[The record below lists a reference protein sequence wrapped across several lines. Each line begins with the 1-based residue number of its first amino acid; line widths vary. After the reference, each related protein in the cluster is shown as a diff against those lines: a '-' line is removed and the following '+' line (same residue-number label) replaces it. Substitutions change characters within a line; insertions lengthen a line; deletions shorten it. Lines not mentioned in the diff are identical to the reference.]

1 MNVLQIDL
9 EPWYCDLP
17 RDEWGA
23 RTDRVVENVDKILTL
38 LSRTNNEATFFVLED
53 VARNHPGLIRRIRD
67 EGHEIGSHGYSHRFL
82 SELSPSELG
91 TEIDRSVAALRDAG
105 VDADSIRGFR
115 APKFSLDASTAW
127 AIDVLEER
135 GFRYD
140 SSIFPVKTPLYGM
153 PDAPR
158 APYRIKSDDLTV
170 PREDGLWEIP
180 LSTYRIPGVG
190 VNVPVAGG
198 FYLRALPYRLLR
210 HALERRIAAGHPA
223 VCYIHPWELD
233 PAIPRIDEYDWF
245 YYHRIG
251 AAARKFRRLLE
262 DFDFGT
268 TERYLDSVEGRPERP
283 ILSPDA

>member
-1 MNVLQIDL
+1 MNVLQVDL

-17 RDEWGA
+17 RDRWDA
-23 RTDRVVENVDKILTL
+23 HTDRVVENVDTILTM
-38 LSRTNNEATFFVLED
+38 LSATDNEATFFVLED
-53 VARNHPGLIRRIRD
+53 VARNHPDLIRRIRD
-67 EGHEIGSHGYSHRFL
+67 DGHEIGSHGYSHQFL

-105 VDADSIRGFR
+105 VDGVEGFR
-115 APKFSLDASTAW
+115 APKFSLNESTAW

-140 SSIFPVKTPLYGM
+140 SSIFPVKTPLYGV

-158 APYRIKSDDLTV
+158 TTYRIRSDDVTV
-170 PREDGLWEIP
+170 PREDGLWEVP
-180 LSTYRIPGVG
+180 LSTYRIPGVD

-198 FYLRALPYRLLR
+198 FYLRALPYRFIR

-233 PAIPRIDEYDWF
+233 PAIPRVEEYDWF
-245 YYHRIG
+245 HYHRLGG
-251 AAARKFRRLLE
+251 AAGKFRRLLE
-262 DFDFGT
+262 DFEFST
-268 TERYLDSVEGRPERP
+268 TERYLDSIEGRPGRTA
-283 ILSPDA
+283 PDLKA

>member
-1 MNVLQIDL
+1 MNVLQVDL

-17 RDEWGA
+17 RDRWEA
-23 RTDRVVENVDKILTL
+23 HTDRVVENVDMILTIL
-38 LSRTNNEATFFVLED
+38 AATDNEATFFVLED
-53 VARNHPGLIRRIRD
+53 VARNHPDLIRRIRD
-67 EGHEIGSHGYSHRFL
+67 DGHEIGSHGYSHQFL

-105 VDADSIRGFR
+105 VDGVEGFR
-115 APKFSLDASTAW
+115 APKFSLNESTAW

-140 SSIFPVKTPLYGM
+140 SSIFPVKTPLYGV

-158 APYRIKSDDLTV
+158 TTYRIGSDDVTV
-170 PREDGLWEIP
+170 PREDGLWEVP
-180 LSTYRIPGVG
+180 LSTYRIPGVD

-198 FYLRALPYRLLR
+198 FYLRALPYRFVR

-233 PAIPRIDEYDWF
+233 PSIPRVEEYDWF
-245 YYHRIG
+245 HYHRLG
-251 AAARKFRRLLE
+251 SAMGKFRRLLN
-262 DFDFGT
+262 DFEFTT
-268 TERYLDSVEGRPERP
+268 TERYLDSIEGRPERTA
-283 ILSPDA
+283 PDLEA

>member
-1 MNVLQIDL
+1 MNVLQVDL

-17 RDEWGA
+17 KDRWDA
-23 RTDRVVENVDKILTL
+23 LTDRVAENVDMILTM
-38 LSRTNNEATFFVLED
+38 LSATDNEATFFVLED
-53 VARNHPGLIRRIRD
+53 VARNHPDLIRRIRD
-67 EGHEIGSHGYSHRFL
+67 DGHEIGSHGYSHQFL

-105 VDADSIRGFR
+105 VDDVEGFR
-115 APKFSLDASTAW
+115 APKFSLNESTAW

-140 SSIFPVKTPLYGM
+140 SSIFPVKTPLYGV

-158 APYRIKSDDLTV
+158 TTYRIGSDDVTV
-170 PREDGLWEIP
+170 PREDGLWEVP
-180 LSTYRIPGVG
+180 LSTYRIPGVD

-198 FYLRALPYRLLR
+198 FYLRALPYRFVR

-233 PAIPRIDEYDWF
+233 PSIPRVEEYDWF
-245 YYHRIG
+245 HYHRLG
-251 AAARKFRRLLE
+251 SAMGKFRRLLN
-262 DFDFGT
+262 DFEFST
-268 TERYLDSVEGRPERP
+268 TERYLDSIEGRPRRTA
-283 ILSPDA
+283 PDLEA